1 MEAEKAK
8 EFLLALNDKDA
19 RDAWKAKMA
28 GTKNDGEA
36 LAAAVD
42 LARDMGFDVT
52 VEDITAAMNELKAGQ
67 REKTQQAVADI
78 QALEDNALED
88 IAGGQVFWVNPL
100 AKIIK
105 REYIPYGFL
114 DIKAMSVPVII
125 ATVAAFY
132 VLGYALSAGL
142 SEMNRKLYW
151 RWFRP
156 GD

>member
-1 MEAEKAK
+1 
-8 EFLLALNDKDA
+8 
-19 RDAWKAKMA
+19 MA

-105 REYIPYGFL
+105 REYGCKYNFTDDDCYLEDACEI
-114 DIKAMSVPVII
+114 
-125 ATVAAFY
+125 
-132 VLGYALSAGL
+132 YAVKYHDCEKTYFRESCFWEKDCFFREYAG
-142 SEMNRKLYW
+142 
-151 RWFRP
+151 
-156 GD
+156 D